1 MKKML
6 SPLISFLLLGG
17 CLNLIACYRMPYEDE
32 YSVVPS
38 VNNPDVTRE
47 KPSNNLMPNANF

>member
-1 MKKML
+1 ML